1 MISADQ
7 RRLYWANLNQ
17 VFKNVGSSDPLARL
31 PGEGPAQGM
40 DQFRKDFHAQ
50 HNLPA
55 STKDFT
61 KAHMDAFLAAC
72 AAILKPA
79 DLKPQLRAFDQ
90 PKARLLHK
98 ILVEQ
103 AAQLKALGKADPAI
117 TIGQISVQ
125 KFHGRHYDQL
135 SANKRPPRSPSP
147 LAGEGRGEGYSEL
160 SANKRPPRSP
170 SPLAGEGRGE
180 GYSELE
186 MLMFTVARTISELR
200 QTKGWTVHELLWNSG
215 LGKTC
220 ACADCK
226 KGRDRARLAKTSART
241 APELVTVADNVPF

>member
-61 KAHMDAFLAAC
+61 KAHMDTFLAAC

-125 KFHGRHYDQL
+125 KFHGRHYDQ
-135 SANKRPPRSPSP
+135 
-147 LAGEGRGEGYSEL
+147 L